1 MSNQAIENFRER
13 VIERFQDEIVAL
25 ILYGSFV
32 RGEYSKYS
40 DIDIL
45 IVTENKDRVREGV
58 YDIAYDVDLK
68 YDVLLS
74 LLFLTPDE
82 VEALIRKGSPFIEDI
97 ILEGVILYDRDKTF
111 ERIRERALK
120 VEQRVS

>member
-13 VIERFQDEIVAL
+13 VIKRFKDEIVAL

-45 IVTENKDRVREGV
+45 IVTENKDRIREGI
-58 YDIAYDVDLK
+58 YDIAYDVDLEH
-68 YDVLLS
+68 DVLLS
-74 LLFLTPDE
+74 LLFLTPEE
-82 VEALIRKGSPFIEDI
+82 VEALVRKGSPFIEDI

-120 VEQRVS
+120 VEQGVS